1 MVKAL
6 NTQPQRSGSSV
17 SSGGRGNNNNW
28 IIQILFVAF
37 ILCFISFNSF
47 YGPAT
52 LQHYDPAGL
61 SSSYGAIGSPVAYQ
75 QQQPSSP
82 YGLHVNEYPAVAL
95 PSVRT
100 SEEEETKIERKFYG
114 GAGDKAHLG
123 GFTAFDP
130 NGVSPTLW
138 THMVS
143 YLGIKSLLDVVST
156 KQKDYRIGMRFE
168 TISKALHLF
177 HLLHLSFM
185 YFRDAGGAYQH
196 HGLSRMA

>member
-1 MVKAL
+1 MAKAL

-37 ILCFISFNSF
+37 ILSFISFNSF

-52 LQHYDPAGL
+52 LQQYNPAGL

-95 PSVRT
+95 PSIRT
-100 SEEEETKIERKFYG
+100 SEEEETKIERKFMVVQVIKHILADSQHLIPTVLARRYG
-114 GAGDKAHLG
+114 NIWLV
-123 GFTAFDP
+123 TW
-130 NGVSPTLW
+130 VSK
-138 THMVS
+138 VC
-143 YLGIKSLLDVVST
+143 
-156 KQKDYRIGMRFE
+156 
-168 TISKALHLF
+168 
-177 HLLHLSFM
+177 
-185 YFRDAGGAYQH
+185 
-196 HGLSRMA
+196 